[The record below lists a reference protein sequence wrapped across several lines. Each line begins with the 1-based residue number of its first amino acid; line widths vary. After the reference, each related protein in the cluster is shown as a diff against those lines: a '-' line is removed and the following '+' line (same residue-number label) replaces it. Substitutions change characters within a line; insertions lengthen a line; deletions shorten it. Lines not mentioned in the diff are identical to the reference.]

1 MHPALTIVLLWLA
14 FGASHIVLSS
24 ARLRPRLVRG
34 LTERGFTLLSAPDA
48 ERLQPHLPASVARQQ
63 ASLAQRLRDA
73 LRSGASNEIFD
84 AVQQCFR
91 R

>member
-1 MHPALTIVLLWLA
+1 MLQAV
-14 FGASHIVLSS
+14 FGLDIDAISS
-24 ARLRPRLVRG
+24 FTAYGRG
-34 LTERGFTLLSAPDA
+34 EADKGIFAVKGGFDA

-73 LRSGASNEIFD
+73 LRSGASNEIFE